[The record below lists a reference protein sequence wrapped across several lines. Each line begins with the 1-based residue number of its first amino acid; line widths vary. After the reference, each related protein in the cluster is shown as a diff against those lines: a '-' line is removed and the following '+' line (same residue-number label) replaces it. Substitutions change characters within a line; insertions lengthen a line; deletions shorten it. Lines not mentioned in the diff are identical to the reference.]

1 MTNFLKPFLTL
12 FIVLLLSFL
21 LSTQIHANENPYVKK
36 AQEMGLAEGPKW
48 QKLLHYETDLW
59 WKSSEAD
66 GADFFLSP
74 EGKNKPNLEL
84 EALIL
89 ELEKGNVDVICRFP
103 ARSKYLKNQ
112 LNLPARWFDFSK
124 CTKYKEFFDENINKT
139 AYLLFSSYY
148 LESPAS
154 AFGHTMIRMGKYL
167 PQTNKVVERS
177 QKQSELLDTG
187 IGYAANSMAENAF
200 IYAFMGIVGG
210 YRGTYSSIPYFYKI
224 REYNDYES
232 RDLWSYEL
240 ALSLEQK
247 EIFIDH
253 LWELGN
259 TYFDYYYFTQNC
271 SFHLI
276 TLLDAVNPD
285 WNLGEKIRYY
295 VIPVD
300 TIKAVQSTPG
310 LVKSITFRPS
320 AKRVFEKS
328 FSYLNTNDQKALISS
343 IENKNLD
350 YLKSIPEEKQKILWI
365 DALIDFLDY
374 KYSKEILLE
383 KGEYFEWKKSVLA
396 SRSTLGLNPTP
407 QFSEYPENE
416 RPDLGH
422 DSIRTEIGAHYK
434 DHYLTRFAYRFAM
447 HDLLDPKIGQPP
459 LASLNFFELSVDLDK
474 KNLKF
479 NSLKLFE
486 IATLNP
492 WTVYHRPL
500 SLNTDIGFERSRLK
514 NSCSG
519 EGTFDCLTSY
529 VNAGLG
535 ITKTLNNSSLSIFL
549 QSQLFHSPRFEHNF
563 IARMGPRIILLTQA
577 FQSKLQLGGD
587 FYLLK
592 NIVGKKNYHQLNFES
607 RYYFNMK
614 NGLRIKSTYEEDSWG
629 HALSYLYYF

>member
-1 MTNFLKPFLTL
+1 MTNFLKHFFFLSLINFL
-12 FIVLLLSFL
+12 F
-21 LSTQIHANENPYVKK
+21 STSLHAIENDYIYQSRKLN
-36 AQEMGLAEGPKW
+36 LATGQKW
-48 QKLLHYETDLW
+48 QKLLHYESDLW

-74 EGKNKPNLEL
+74 EGKNKPDLEL

-89 ELEKGNVDVICRFP
+89 ELEKGNTDVICRFP
-103 ARSKYLKNQ
+103 ARSKYLKTQ
-112 LNLPARWFDFSK
+112 LNLPASWFDFSK
-124 CTKYKEFFDENINKT
+124 CTKYKEFFDENFNKT
-139 AYLLFSSYY
+139 VYLLFSSYY

-154 AFGHTMIRMGKYL
+154 AFGHTMIRLGKYL

-210 YRGTYSSIPYFYKI
+210 YKGTYSSIPYFYKI

-240 ALSLEQK
+240 NLSLEQK
-247 EIFIDH
+247 EVFIDH

-285 WNLGEKIRYY
+285 WKLGEKIRYY

-328 FSYLNTNDQKALISS
+328 FSYLNSNDQKRLIDSVDNKS
-343 IENKNLD
+343 ID
-350 YLKSIPEEKQKILWI
+350 YLKDISDEKQKILWI

-407 QFSEYPENE
+407 QYSEYPENE

-422 DSIRTEIGAHYK
+422 DSIRTEIGGHYK
-434 DHYLTRFAYRFAM
+434 DHYLTRFSYRFAM

-459 LASLNFFELSVDLDK
+459 LASLNFFELSVDFDRTK
-474 KNLKF
+474 LKF

-492 WTVYHRPL
+492 WTIYHRPL
-500 SLNTDIGFERSRLK
+500 SLNTDIGFERNRLK
-514 NSCSG
+514 NSCAG

-529 VNAGLG
+529 INAGLG
-535 ITKTLNNSSLSIFL
+535 ITKAFNQSSASIFL
-549 QSQLFHSPRFEHNF
+549 QSQLFHSARFEHNL
-563 IARMGPRIILLTQA
+563 IARMGPRIILLAQF

-592 NIVGKKNYHQLNFES
+592 NIIGKKNYHQLNFES
-607 RYYFNMK
+607 RYYLNMK
-614 NGLRIKSTYEEDSWG
+614 NGIKIKSTYEEDNWA
-629 HALSYLYYF
+629 HTLSYLYYF